1 MTMNTHVIRLT
12 LRMKELTYIPL
23 ADGLRIQILPSL
35 YDLPRAHKH
44 HYAAFIE
51 DPAILIVWD
60 DEPQNLMKRAE
71 TFERQLVE
79 MLWQGNTKAL
89 DDIPLKQNKEAN
101 VNVEELSDD
110 QLSQDLEQGPE
121 YEPRPWVLI
130 HATIVGF
137 TLLAVLATLGL
148 GWRKL
153 TFETVLDHKFIRW
166 ALILVAFPTI
176 FVSLFFFQVIV
187 QCVWQII
194 GPVDQLRKN
203 TRHYSGVAPRRL
215 NRDRCRLPHVTIQMP
230 VYREGL
236 VGVIQPTIM
245 SLKAAIST
253 YEMQGGSA
261 NIFVNDDG
269 LQLISNYDAQRRKD
283 FYLNQRV
290 GWVARPPHDPKG
302 TGFIRK
308 GKFKKAS
315 NMNYAFMISNS
326 VEDKLEYVQ
335 RDAAWTQHDENDA
348 YEQALSQVIK
358 EQEGRA
364 WADGDI
370 RIGDYILLIDS
381 DTRVPSD
388 CLLDSV
394 SELEACPDVGILQHS
409 SGVMQVAHNFFENG
423 VAFFTDLIYT
433 AIRYGVSNGDV
444 APFVGHNA
452 FLRWSAMQEVALEED
467 GVVKIWS
474 ESHVSEDFDMALRL
488 QIAGYL
494 SRLAAYA
501 DNGFK
506 EGVSL
511 TVYDELARWEKYAY
525 GCNEL
530 VFHPVRY
537 WFTRGLFTPL
547 FKKFVRSNMKLAS
560 KLTIISY
567 IGTYYGIGVAWL
579 MVTLN
584 FFVFGW
590 DNGTGEWLDGYY
602 LDSFRIYFSLVIVF
616 SGVANLALAVL
627 RYRSNEKGLVRSLIE
642 NYKWVVFL
650 ALFLGGISLHV
661 SQALVWHMFGIDIQ
675 WGATAKEVEEVS
687 FFEEI
692 PRVFNRF
699 RWMFLWCFISAGVML
714 AMRFFVPEAWRIND
728 FSTFWPYGVVVVSH
742 FLVPIGLNPNLMLF
756 TF

>member
-1 MTMNTHVIRLT
+1 MNTHVIRLT

-23 ADGLRIQILPSL
+23 NDGLRIQILPSIF
-35 YDLPRAHKH
+35 DLPRAHKH

-51 DPAILIVWD
+51 DPAILVVWD
-60 DEPQNLMKRAE
+60 DDPQSIMARAE

-79 MLWQGNTKAL
+79 MLWRGDHKAVEDAL
-89 DDIPLKQNKEAN
+89 SPVKYPKEAS
-101 VNVEELSDD
+101 VQVRELSDD
-110 QLSQDLEQGPE
+110 QMSQDLEQGPE
-121 YEPRPWVLI
+121 HEPRPWMLI
-130 HATIVGF
+130 HAMIVGF
-137 TLLAVLATLGL
+137 TLAVVITTLGL

-153 TFETVLDHKFIRW
+153 TVETILDHKFIRY
-166 ALILVAFPTI
+166 ALLLVAAPTI
-176 FVSLFFFQVIV
+176 FVSLFFFQVII
-187 QCVWQII
+187 QCVFEII
-194 GPVDQLRKN
+194 GPVDQLRRN
-203 TRHYSGVAPRRL
+203 TRHYSGAAPRRL
-215 NRDRCRLPHVTIQMP
+215 NRDKCRLPHVTIQMP

-269 LQLISNYDAQRRKD
+269 LQTISAIDAQRRKD
-283 FYLNQRV
+283 FYLNQAV
-290 GWVARPPHDPKG
+290 GWVARPPHDPEG
-302 TGFIRK
+302 TGFIRR

-315 NMNYAFMISNS
+315 NMNYAFMIGNKI
-326 VEDKLEYVQ
+326 EDKLEAIS
-335 RDAAWTQHDENDA
+335 RDAAWTQDEEEEA
-348 YEQALSQVIK
+348 YEQALAEVLK
-358 EQEGRA
+358 GEEGRA
-364 WADGDI
+364 WADGNI
-370 RIGDYILLIDS
+370 RVGDYILLIDS
-381 DTRVPSD
+381 DTRVPAD

-423 VAFFTDLIYT
+423 VTFFTNLIYT
-433 AIRYGVSNGDV
+433 AIRYGVANGDV

-452 FLRWSAMQEVALEED
+452 FLRWSAMQEVAMEEE

-474 ESHVSEDFDMALRL
+474 ESHVSEDFDMALRM
-488 QIAGYL
+488 QIAGYI

-501 DNGFK
+501 EDGFK

-537 WFTRGLFTPL
+537 WPTRGLFTPL
-547 FKKFVRSNMKLAS
+547 FKRFIGSNMKLPS

-567 IGTYYGIGVAWL
+567 IGTYYGIGVSWIL
-579 MVTLN
+579 VTMN

-590 DNGTGEWLDGYY
+590 DRGTGETLDNYY
-602 LDSFRIYFSLVIVF
+602 LDSFRIYFSLVLVF
-616 SGVANLALAVL
+616 TGIANVALAVL
-627 RYRSNEKGLVRSLIE
+627 RYRSNEKALLPSLLE
-642 NYKWVVFL
+642 NFKWAVFL
-650 ALFLGGISLHV
+650 ALFLGGLSLHV

-675 WGATAKEVEEVS
+675 WGATAKEVEDVT

-699 RWMFLWCFISAGVML
+699 RWMFLWCIISIGAMV
-714 AMRFFVPEAWRIND
+714 AMRFFVPAQWQIDD
-728 FSTFWPYGVVVVSH
+728 FSTYWPFGVVVVSH
-742 FLVPIGLNPNLMLF
+742 ALVPIALNPNLMLF